1 MQIAGR
7 DTYNDAPYAI
17 GIAPEGASHFE
28 SLVLQG
34 LFDKNKTNET
44 TKLYHSFV
52 RLWYGRQDLNL
63 HGNPLEPKSNVS
75 ANSTTPAFIKLILF
89 IAPLGLSF
97 FSCLPIPPVA
107 ILGALVG
114 VGAPSSFA
122 DRGHS
127 LWSLVSAIGGAPIA
141 PHARIY

>member
-34 LFDKNKTNET
+34 LFGKNKTDET

-52 RLWYGRQDLNL
+52 RLWSG
-63 HGNPLEPKSNVS
+63 
-75 ANSTTPAFIKLILF
+75 
-89 IAPLGLSF
+89 
-97 FSCLPIPPVA
+97 
-107 ILGALVG
+107 
-114 VGAPSSFA
+114 
-122 DRGHS
+122 
-127 LWSLVSAIGGAPIA
+127 
-141 PHARIY
+141 

>member
-34 LFDKNKTNET
+34 LFGKNKTNET

-52 RLWYGRQDLNL
+52 RLWYTGRDSFTFSPRWGENYSVAAVETVGQQQSTGLL
-63 HGNPLEPKSNVS
+63 HFIVRVPLHRK
-75 ANSTTPAFIKLILF
+75 
-89 IAPLGLSF
+89 
-97 FSCLPIPPVA
+97 
-107 ILGALVG
+107 
-114 VGAPSSFA
+114 
-122 DRGHS
+122 
-127 LWSLVSAIGGAPIA
+127 
-141 PHARIY
+141 